1 MDTGAF
7 LRGNMRTILRLGLLV
22 LLSITCFGQV
32 ATEQIDA
39 VFRPLATAQSPGF
52 SVGVI
57 HDGKLVFARG
67 YGLAEVAKRTPITP
81 DTDFRLASVTKQFTA
96 MSIMLLVH
104 DGKLRYDDTLVKIFP
119 EFPSYGKDI
128 TVRQLLNH
136 TSGLKDYGELYMKQV
151 GDQTPIDKVPQILD
165 RGVLQLLEQQTSTDF
180 PPGTKWM
187 YSNSGYAVLAMIV
200 EKVSG
205 RPFGD
210 FLHDR
215 IFKPLHMDKTVA
227 YEKGKNDI
235 PNRAFGY
242 RKDKESGQFVFAD
255 QSPTSAVLGDGGIYT
270 SVKEMAKW
278 DKGLRTHK
286 LITEAEMREALTP
299 VQVEGGVKFP
309 DGKEL
314 AYGFGWFL
322 DPYKGRERQWHNGGT
337 MGFLTSIQR
346 FPSDKL
352 TIVVLS
358 NRTDLDPSELALK
371 VADLYFK

>member
-1 MDTGAF
+1 MPGHYCARGKMKRHAVVALF
-7 LRGNMRTILRLGLLV
+7 LLISSV
-22 LLSITCFGQV
+22 CFTQV
-32 ATEQIDA
+32 KPEQIDA
-39 VFRPLATAQSPGF
+39 IFRPLTDDQSPGL

-67 YGLAEVAKRTPITP
+67 YGLANVAQRTLITP

-104 DGKLRYDDTLVKIFP
+104 DGKLRYDDSLTKIFP
-119 EFPSYGKDI
+119 EFPPYGKDI

-136 TSGLKDYGELYMKQV
+136 TSGLKDYGELYVKQV
-151 GDQTPIDKVPQILD
+151 GEQTPMDKVPQILD
-165 RGVLQLLEQQTSTDF
+165 KGVLQLLEQQTTTDF
-180 PPGTKWM
+180 PPGSKWM

-200 EKVSG
+200 EKASG
-205 RPFGD
+205 KPFGD

-215 IFKPLHMDKTVA
+215 IFKPLQMDKTVA
-227 YEKGKNDI
+227 YEKRKNEV

-242 RKDKESGQFVFAD
+242 RKDKKTGEVAFAD

-278 DKGLRTHK
+278 DKALREHK
-286 LITEAEMREALTP
+286 LLSEAEMREAFTP
-299 VQVEGGVKFP
+299 VQVEGGVKFE

-322 DPYKGRERQWHNGGT
+322 NPYKGHEREWHDGGT
-337 MGFLTSIQR
+337 MGFLTTIQR
-346 FPSDKL
+346 FPKDGL
-352 TIVVLS
+352 TVVVLS
-358 NRTDLDPSELALK
+358 NRMDLDPGEQALK
-371 VADLYFK
+371 VADLYLK

>member
-1 MDTGAF
+1 
-7 LRGNMRTILRLGLLV
+7 
-22 LLSITCFGQV
+22 
-32 ATEQIDA
+32 
-39 VFRPLATAQSPGF
+39 
-52 SVGVI
+52 
-57 HDGKLVFARG
+57 
-67 YGLAEVAKRTPITP
+67 
-81 DTDFRLASVTKQFTA
+81 
-96 MSIMLLVH
+96 MLLVH

-227 YEKGKNDI
+227 YEKGKNEI
-235 PNRAFGY
+235 PSRAFGY

-314 AYGFGWFL
+314 AYGFGCFL

>member
-1 MDTGAF
+1 MPGHYCARGKMKRHAVVALF
-7 LRGNMRTILRLGLLV
+7 LLISSV
-22 LLSITCFGQV
+22 CFTQV
-32 ATEQIDA
+32 KPEQIDA
-39 VFRPLATAQSPGF
+39 IFRPLTDDQSPGL

-67 YGLAEVAKRTPITP
+67 YGLANVAQRTPITP

-104 DGKLRYDDTLVKIFP
+104 DGKLRYDDTLTKVFP
-119 EFPSYGKDI
+119 EFPPYGKDI

-136 TSGLKDYGELYMKQV
+136 TSGLKDYGELYVKQV
-151 GDQTPIDKVPQILD
+151 GEQTPMDKVPQILD
-165 RGVLQLLEQQTSTDF
+165 KGVLQLLEQQTTTDF
-180 PPGTKWM
+180 PPGSKWM

-200 EKVSG
+200 EKASG
-205 RPFGD
+205 KPFGD

-227 YEKGKNDI
+227 FEKGKNEV

-242 RKDKESGQFVFAD
+242 RKDKKTGEVAFAD

-278 DKGLRTHK
+278 DKALREHK
-286 LITEAEMREALTP
+286 LLSEAEMREAFTP
-299 VQVEGGVKFP
+299 VQVEGGVKFE

-322 DPYKGRERQWHNGGT
+322 NPYKGHEREWHDGGT
-337 MGFLTSIQR
+337 MGFLTTIQR
-346 FPSDKL
+346 FPKDGL
-352 TIVVLS
+352 TVVVLS
-358 NRTDLDPSELALK
+358 NRMDLDPGEQALK
-371 VADLYFK
+371 VADLYLK

>member
-1 MDTGAF
+1 MRRRGAV
-7 LRGNMRTILRLGLLV
+7 LAAV
-22 LLSITCFGQV
+22 LLISSFCFAQV
-32 ATEQIDA
+32 KAEQIDA
-39 VFRPLATAQSPGF
+39 IFRPITDQQSPGIA
-52 SVGVI
+52 VGVI
-57 HDGKLVFARG
+57 QNGKMVFARG
-67 YGLAEVAKRTPITP
+67 YGLANVEKHTPITP

-104 DGKLRYDDTLVKIFP
+104 DGKLRYDDTLGKMLP
-119 EFPSYGKDI
+119 EFPAYGKDI

-151 GDQTPIDKVPQILD
+151 GEKTPMEQVPQILD
-165 RGVLQLLEQQTSTDF
+165 KGVLQLLEQQTATDF
-180 PPGTKWM
+180 QPGSKWE

-205 RPFGD
+205 KAFGD

-227 YEKGKNDI
+227 YEKGKNEV
-235 PNRAFGY
+235 PNRAYGY
-242 RKDKESGQFVFAD
+242 RKNKETGQFMFAD

-278 DKGLRTHK
+278 DKALRTHK
-286 LITEAEMREALTP
+286 LLREAEMREALRP

-309 DGKEL
+309 DGTTGE
-314 AYGFGWFL
+314 YGFGWFL
-322 DPYKGRERQWHNGGT
+322 DPYKGHERQWHDGGT

-346 FPSDKL
+346 FPKDGL
-352 TIVVLS
+352 TVVVLS
-358 NRTDLDPSELALK
+358 NRMDLDPAERALK
-371 VADLYFK
+371 VADLYLK